1 VSETDSTPARGARL
15 LVAIALTLLL
25 PAGLAGCTSPTR
37 GAPAASP
44 GVTTPTPTPTA
55 DPIDALTVEQRVG
68 QLFMVGTG
76 ATAAEAETIAAVRDR
91 HVGNVF
97 LAGRSRDGT
106 AATAAVTAQ
115 FTTLVSPQSTA
126 GVPLLIA
133 TDQEGGQVQVLRG
146 PGFSDIPTAVNQGVL
161 DTAALQGNAELWGS
175 ELATAGVNMN
185 LAPVVDLIPSAAAA
199 ASNPPIGVF
208 HREFGYDAATIE
220 QKAGAFREGMS
231 AGGVVSVLKHFPGL
245 GVVTQNTDTSS
256 NVVDGVTTADSPSV
270 DIYRAEI
277 AAGAESIMMSS
288 ATYAAIDPTA
298 PALFSRAV
306 VTDLLREKLGFD
318 GVIMTDDVAA
328 SAQVQAW
335 SPADRAILAIEAGCD
350 MVLVAR
356 TPAMSFEMVDAVV
369 AKTRVDAAFAERVDD
384 AARRVLALK
393 QARG

>member
-115 FTTLVSPQSTA
+115 FTSLVSPQSTA

-133 TDQEGGQVQVLRG
+133 TDQEGGLVQVLRG
-146 PGFSDIPTAVNQGVL
+146 PGFSDIPTAVNQGAL
-161 DTAALQGNAELWGS
+161 DTAALEGSAELWGS

-393 QARG
+393 QARR

>member
-1 VSETDSTPARGARL
+1 MIASLAMLLAVGLVGCATPGAAPSAPPST
-15 LVAIALTLLL
+15 
-25 PAGLAGCTSPTR
+25 
-37 GAPAASP
+37 AA
-44 GVTTPTPTPTA
+44 PTPTPTV
-55 DPIDALTVEQRVG
+55 DPIAGLTLEQRVG

-76 ATAAEAETIAAVRDR
+76 AIAGEAETLAAVRDR

-97 LAGRSRDGT
+97 LAGRSGTGT
-106 AATAAVTAQ
+106 AATAAVTAR
-115 FTTLVSPQSTA
+115 FTALVTAESTA

-146 PGFSDIPTAVNQGVL
+146 PGFSDIPTAVDQGRL
-161 DTAALQGNAELWGS
+161 DAVTLRADATVWAG
-175 ELATAGVNMN
+175 ELASAGVNMN
-185 LAPVVDLIPSAAAA
+185 LAPVVDLVPSAAAA

-208 HREFGYDAATIE
+208 DRGYGHDPATILA
-220 QKAGAFREGMS
+220 KARSFREGMT

-245 GVVTQNTDTSS
+245 GLVTQNTDTSS
-256 NVVDGVTTADSPSV
+256 NVVDSVTTAGSPSV

-277 AAGAESIMMSS
+277 GAGAQSIMMSS
-288 ATYAAIDPTA
+288 ATYTAIDPTA
-298 PALFSRAV
+298 PALFSESV
-306 VTDLLREKLGFD
+306 VSGLLRDELGFD

-335 SPADRAILAIEAGCD
+335 APADRAILAIEAGCD

-369 AKTRVDAAFAERVDD
+369 AKARADAAFADRVDD

-393 QARG
+393 QARR